1 MDIRVD
7 EVRNVFFHLFFFDI
21 SESISIES
29 NIATAF
35 NLRTYSEVVMQTVHP
50 ASVALDS
57 VEITFK
63 DQYMGRSEMWRLKTY
78 LVRMM
83 IISFGW
89 HNIACKSV
97 QRYSKSVQRDCSPL
111 WMAKFFV
118 SNQTKLPSNK
128 YVYGDVE

>member
-1 MDIRVD
+1 
-7 EVRNVFFHLFFFDI
+7 
-21 SESISIES
+21 
-29 NIATAF
+29 
-35 NLRTYSEVVMQTVHP
+35 MQTVHP

-83 IISFGW
+83 IICFGW

-97 QRYSKSVQRDCSPL
+97 QRDFSPL
-111 WMAKFFV
+111 AINLNSVHYIYQFWMTKIFV
-118 SNQTKLPSNK
+118 FNRTKLPSNK